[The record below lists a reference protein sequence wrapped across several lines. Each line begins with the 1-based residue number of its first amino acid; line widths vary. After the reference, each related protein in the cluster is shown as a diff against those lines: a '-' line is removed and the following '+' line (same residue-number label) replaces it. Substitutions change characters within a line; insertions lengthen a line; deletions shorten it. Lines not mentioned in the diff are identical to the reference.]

1 MSHTIVSSIQPFL
14 CPTEIAKNE
23 IFIVG
28 TLNNLQFGALSKINT
43 TSFEELMYSIY
54 TSDDD
59 EIYLVINS
67 GEIFKSIEK
76 DENLSFAP
84 HNVISEN
91 IRKICTGNG
100 FVSIVTGKRGPLN
113 GVCVYFEVV
122 LDVICVR
129 RKGEKACEW
138 IAICR
143 LRK

>member
-1 MSHTIVSSIQPFL
+1 MQITNNLQRYRNIIVSNIQPF
-14 CPTEIAKNE
+14 PYDTKIAKNE

-28 TLNNLQFGALSKINT
+28 TLNNLQFAALSKINT

-76 DENLSFAP
+76 DETLSFAP

-100 FVSIVTGKRGPLN
+100 FVSIVTGKR
-113 GVCVYFEVV
+113 
-122 LDVICVR
+122 VR
-129 RKGEKACEW
+129 
-138 IAICR
+138 
-143 LRK
+143 